1 MDKKLMLAVAG
12 AGKTTYII
20 NKVCTEYRNV
30 LIITYTDANYN
41 NIISKLREQ
50 NDGVIPDGITVYKYF
65 TFLYRFCYKPFLSD
79 QVGAKGIKYEPNKN
93 RYAKSSNL
101 EYYLDSGDRLYS
113 NRITLLL
120 NKTDVIQEVKSRIKK
135 YFDCIVFDEVQ
146 DISGRDFNF
155 LEELMKI
162 DMNMLYVGDFYQHTY
177 NTSADGNVNKGL
189 FDDLNKYV
197 DRFKKAS
204 VDFDNQ
210 TLLKSWRCGEN
221 VCQYVREHLGISIY
235 SNRGEQ
241 GSVEFIDSDDEIRE
255 IWSNPGIVK
264 LHYQKATTY
273 GVGHRNWGDTK
284 GEDCYQDVCV
294 LLNKTTM
301 QAYKKD
307 ALSKLATST
316 RNKLYVAITR
326 AKGNVYLIDEEQAR
340 KLEGER

>member
-41 NIISKLREQ
+41 NIISKLRDQ
-50 NDGVIPDGITVYKYF
+50 NNGVIPEGITVFKYF

-79 QVGAKGIKYEPNKN
+79 YIRARGINYESNKN
-93 RYAKSSNL
+93 RYAKSSKRD
-101 EYYLDSGDRLYS
+101 YYIDSNDRLYS
-113 NRITLLL
+113 NRIALLL
-120 NKTDVIQEVKSRIKK
+120 EKADVIKDVQNRIKK
-135 YFDCIVFDEVQ
+135 YFDSIVFDEVQ
-146 DISGRDFNF
+146 DISGRDFCF
-155 LEELMKI
+155 LEEIMKI
-162 DMNMLYVGDFYQHTY
+162 DMNMFYVGDFYQHTY

-189 FDDLNKYV
+189 FDDLNKFV
-197 DRFKKAS
+197 DRFRK
-204 VDFDNQ
+204 VGVGYDNQ

-221 VCQYVREHLGISIY
+221 VCKYVREHLGISIY
-235 SNRGEQ
+235 SNREEQ
-241 GSVEFIDSDDEIRE
+241 GSVCFVDSDDRIRE
-255 IWSNPGIVK
+255 IWSNPQIVK
-264 LHYQKATTY
+264 LHYQNAAIY
-273 GVGHRNWGDTK
+273 GFGHRNWGDTK

-307 ALSKLATST
+307 ALLKLAVST

-326 AKGNVYLIDEEQAR
+326 ARGNVYLIDEEQAV
-340 KLEGER
+340 KIEK

>member
-79 QVGAKGIKYEPNKN
+79 QVGAKGINYEQNKN

-113 NRITLLL
+113 NRIALLL
-120 NKTDVIQEVKSRIKK
+120 NKTDAIQEVKSRIKK

-189 FDDLNKYV
+189 FDDLNKHV
-197 DRFKKAS
+197 DRFKKAG
-204 VDFDNQ
+204 VDFD
-210 TLLKSWRCGEN
+210 
-221 VCQYVREHLGISIY
+221 
-235 SNRGEQ
+235 
-241 GSVEFIDSDDEIRE
+241 
-255 IWSNPGIVK
+255 
-264 LHYQKATTY
+264 
-273 GVGHRNWGDTK
+273 
-284 GEDCYQDVCV
+284 
-294 LLNKTTM
+294 
-301 QAYKKD
+301 
-307 ALSKLATST
+307 KLAMW
-316 RNKLYVAITR
+316 
-326 AKGNVYLIDEEQAR
+326 R
-340 KLEGER
+340 KCLPIC

>member
-20 NKVCTEYRNV
+20 NEICKKYQNV
-30 LIITYTDANYN
+30 LIITYTDSNYN

-50 NDGVIPDGITVYKYF
+50 NEGVIPDGVTVYKYF

-79 QVGAKGIKYEPNKN
+79 HIRAKGINYEPNKN
-93 RYAKSSNL
+93 RYAKSANKD
-101 EYYLDSGDRLYS
+101 YYLDSSDRLYS
-113 NRITLLL
+113 NRITMFL
-120 NKTDVIQEVKSRIKK
+120 NKNNVIRDVKNRIKK

-177 NTSADGNVNKGL
+177 NTSSDGNVNRGL

-197 DRFKKAS
+197 DRFKRMG
-204 VDFDNQ
+204 VVFDDQ
-210 TLLKSWRCGEN
+210 TLLKSWRCREGI
-221 VCQYVREHLGISIY
+221 CKYVREHLEISIY
-235 SNRGEQ
+235 SNKREQ
-241 GSVEFIDSDDEIRE
+241 GCVKFVDSEDEIRK
-255 IWSNPGIVK
+255 IWNNPAIVK

-294 LLNKTTM
+294 LLNKKTM
-301 QAYKKD
+301 EEYKKGT
-307 ALSKLATST
+307 LRNLAPST

-326 AKGNVYLIDEEQAR
+326 AKGNVYLIEEDYVK
-340 KLEGER
+340 KLER

>member
-1 MDKKLMLAVAG
+1 M
-12 AGKTTYII
+12 
-20 NKVCTEYRNV
+20 E
-30 LIITYTDANYN
+30 
-41 NIISKLREQ
+41 
-50 NDGVIPDGITVYKYF
+50 
-65 TFLYRFCYKPFLSD
+65 FL
-79 QVGAKGIKYEPNKN
+79 
-93 RYAKSSNL
+93 
-101 EYYLDSGDRLYS
+101 
-113 NRITLLL
+113 TLL

-197 DRFKKAS
+197 DRFKKAG

-210 TLLKSWRCGEN
+210 TLFKSWRCGEN

-241 GSVEFIDSDDEIRE
+241 GGVEFVDSDDGIRE
-255 IWSNPGIVK
+255 IWRNTEIVK

-307 ALSKLATST
+307 ALSKLAAST

-326 AKGNVYLIDEEQAR
+326 AKGNVYLIDEEQAK

>member
-20 NKVCTEYRNV
+20 NKVCAEYRNV

-41 NIISKLREQ
+41 NIISKLRDQ
-50 NDGVIPDGITVYKYF
+50 NDGVIPEGITVFKYF

-79 QVGAKGIKYEPNKN
+79 YVGARGINYESNKN
-93 RYAKSSNL
+93 RYAKSSDWDF
-101 EYYLDSGDRLYS
+101 YLDSSDRLYS

-120 NKTDVIQEVKSRIKK
+120 DKTAVTKDVQNRIKK

-146 DISGRDFNF
+146 DISGRDFRF
-155 LEELMKI
+155 LETLMKI

-177 NTSADGNVNKGL
+177 NTSADGNVNTGL
-189 FDDLNKYV
+189 FDDLDKYV
-197 DRFKKAS
+197 DRFKKAG
-204 VDFDNQ
+204 VVFDDK
-210 TLLKSWRCGEN
+210 TLLKSWRCGEP
-221 VCQYVREHLGISIY
+221 VCKYVRDHLGINIY

-241 GSVEFIDSDDEIRE
+241 GDVEFVDSDDRIGE
-255 IWSNPGIVK
+255 IWKNPEIVK
-264 LHYQKATTY
+264 LHYQKAAIY
-273 GVGHRNWGDTK
+273 GFGHRNWGDTK

-301 QAYKKD
+301 LAYKKD
-307 ALSKLATST
+307 ALSKLAAST

-326 AKGNVYLIDEEQAR
+326 AKGNVYLIDEEQAK
-340 KLEGER
+340 KLGG

>member
-1 MDKKLMLAVAG
+1 M
-12 AGKTTYII
+12 
-20 NKVCTEYRNV
+20 
-30 LIITYTDANYN
+30 
-41 NIISKLREQ
+41 
-50 NDGVIPDGITVYKYF
+50 
-65 TFLYRFCYKPFLSD
+65 
-79 QVGAKGIKYEPNKN
+79 
-93 RYAKSSNL
+93 
-101 EYYLDSGDRLYS
+101 
-113 NRITLLL
+113 LL

-189 FDDLNKYV
+189 FDDLDKYV
-197 DRFKKAS
+197 DRFKKAG

-221 VCQYVREHLGISIY
+221 VCKYVRDHLGISIY
-235 SNRGEQ
+235 SNREEQ
-241 GSVEFIDSDDEIRE
+241 GVVEFIDSDDGIRE
-255 IWSNPGIVK
+255 IWRNAEIVK
-264 LHYQKATTY
+264 LHYQKAATY

-307 ALSKLATST
+307 ALSKLAVST

-326 AKGNVYLIDEEQAR
+326 AKGNVYLIDEEQAK